1 MFAAGSAVWS
11 AGLTR
16 PRALRASILSPTV
29 VRLGY
34 VGYACEAA
42 TFLAP
47 NSPIFRRRG
56 LEPHLVRFQTDDA
69 LIAALGSG
77 KVDAASVN
85 LPTLL
90 KPLEN
95 GRDLRVVAG
104 LHAGC
109 LRVLQREIL
118 GIDTF
123 GDFKGKIVGTD
134 RLHSPAM
141 NLLSAILHRQ
151 GVDPERNLSWKAY
164 AGPDLESAL
173 DAKEVSYV
181 ATADPLG
188 YVLLSDH
195 KAEPYLNT
203 AGGGF
208 SCGAD
213 IAPGHHC
220 FLVLAGHLVETR
232 RPIAASLTRSF
243 LDATAAIGRGV
254 GPAAVAEATGPNAV
268 DIHEALGMLSS
279 YDWSPSTN
287 VVLEELELTAR
298 DFRRAGL
305 LRHSTDPERLA
316 AQAFVDILA
325 AHAI

>member
-1 MFAAGSAVWS
+1 MRQCWVGAPAHNLDLWLDGEEGVRRHVSATAG
-11 AGLTR
+11 
-16 PRALRASILSPTV
+16 
-29 VRLGY
+29 
-34 VGYACEAA
+34 EADV
-42 TFLAP
+42 
-47 NSPIFRRRG
+47 
-56 LEPHLVRFQTDDA
+56 LV
-69 LIAALGSG
+69 IEGMMG
-77 KVDAASVN
+77 
-85 LPTLL
+85 
-90 KPLEN
+90 
-95 GRDLRVVAG
+95 
-104 LHAGC
+104 
-109 LRVLQREIL
+109 LRVLQRELL

-134 RLHSPAM
+134 RLHGPAM

-151 GVDPERNLSWKAY
+151 GVDPERNVSWKAY
-164 AGPDLESAL
+164 TRPDLESAL

-181 ATADPLG
+181 AAADPLG

-195 KAEPYLNT
+195 KAEPYLDT

-220 FLVLAGHLVETR
+220 FLVLAGRLVETR

-254 GPAAVAEATGPNAV
+254 GPAAVAEATGPIAA
-268 DIHEALGMLSS
+268 DIHDALGMLSS

-298 DFRRAGL
+298 DFRRAFAEQ
-305 LRHSTDPERLA
+305 SD
-316 AQAFVDILA
+316 
-325 AHAI
+325 

>member
-1 MFAAGSAVWS
+1 MGTAAWS
-11 AGLTR
+11 AAYPR
-16 PRALRASILSPTV
+16 PFALAAAPISRTI

-34 VGYACEAA
+34 VGYPCEAA

-47 NSPIFRRRG
+47 SSPIFRRHG
-56 LEPHLVRFQTDDA
+56 LEPQLVRFQTDDA

-77 KVDAASVN
+77 KVDAASTN

-90 KPLEN
+90 KPLES
-95 GRDLRVVAG
+95 GGALRVVAG

-109 LRVLQREIL
+109 LRVLQRESL

-134 RLHSPAM
+134 RLQGPAM

-151 GVDPERNLSWKAY
+151 GVDPERDVTWRAY

-181 ATADPLG
+181 AASDPLG

-195 KAEPYLNT
+195 KAEPYIKT

-213 IAPGHHC
+213 VAPGHHC
-220 FLVLAGHLVETR
+220 FLVLAGRLVETR
-232 RPIAASLTRSF
+232 RPIAAALTRSF
-243 LDATAAIGRGV
+243 LDATTSIGRGV
-254 GPAAVAEATGPNAV
+254 GPAAVAEATGPIAA
-268 DIHEALGMLSS
+268 DIHDALGMLSS
-279 YDWSPSTN
+279 YDWSPTTN

-305 LRHSTDPERLA
+305 LRRSTNPEQLA
-316 AQAFVDILA
+316 AQAFVDILD
-325 AHAI
+325 AHAM